1 MLESMQRNFM
11 GFIKITARKNNMSK
25 ITYTITIEAETEAP
39 LDDFSVKAIGKAIIE
54 GAEQNIDSE
63 TTLNIKEMD
72 YAFQITGSC
81 INEVVEAIED
91 TNADYETA
99 TLPVQ

>member
-1 MLESMQRNFM
+1 
-11 GFIKITARKNNMSK
+11 MSK
-25 ITYTITIEAETEAP
+25 IKYTITIEAETEAP

-54 GAEQNIDSE
+54 GAEQNVDSE

-81 INEVVEAIED
+81 IDEAVEATPSVE
-91 TNADYETA
+91 
-99 TLPVQ
+99 PVY